1 MEVKKVSLI
10 VPCYNGEGYLGDFLD
25 SVLAQTY
32 PNIELILVNDGFTDG
47 TEEVGLSAILFL
59 IGNGGGG
66 CEIYSPGK
74 RRPGKCGQCRLED
87 LFWGI
92 SHVAGFG

>member
-32 PNIELILVNDGFTDG
+32 PNIELILVNDGSTDG
-47 TEEVGLSAILFL
+47 TEEVFL
-59 IGNGGGG
+59 QYSSRLETGGG

-74 RRPGKCGQCRLED
+74 RRPGKCGQCRLEN

>member
-32 PNIELILVNDGFTDG
+32 PNIELILVNDGSTDG
-47 TEEVGLSAILFL
+47 TEESFCNTLPDWKR
-59 IGNGGGG
+59 GG
-66 CEIYSPGK
+66 
-74 RRPGKCGQCRLED
+74 
-87 LFWGI
+87 WM
-92 SHVAGFG
+92 